1 VTLRILGSTDLK
13 DMEEVMAEAS
23 RATNV
28 KVEISYVGSP
38 VGAQMVAAGQT
49 DGKFDALWF
58 ASNAYLPLQPGAI
71 DKVATSTRS

>member
-1 VTLRILGSTDLK
+1 MICGSSAALTQGHGGGDGRGLTR
-13 DMEEVMAEAS
+13 D
-23 RATNV
+23 NV

-71 DKVATSTRS
+71 DKVATRPRS